1 MIAIIRIRGSTG
13 IKPFA
18 EKTAEL
24 LNLNRINHMV
34 LFPESDSI
42 NGMLSRVKDYVTWGE
57 IDTETLELL
66 LKDRVLLKGRKKLTE
81 DYIKSLGYSSISELA
96 MALSENKLKI
106 KDLEDVKPV
115 IRLNPPK
122 GGYEA
127 IQKPFHQKGSAGYR
141 GSKINNLIRRM
152 IVPGVDLN
160 GKDKN

>member
-13 IKPFA
+13 IKPSA

-34 LFPESDSI
+34 IFPESESI
-42 NGMLSRVKDYVTWGE
+42 NGMLNRVKDYVTWGE
-57 IDTETLELL
+57 IDEETLELV
-66 LKDRVLLKGRKKLTE
+66 LKDRVLLKGRKKLTD
-81 DYIKSLGYSSISELA
+81 DYLKDAGYSSISELA
-96 MALSENKLKI
+96 NKLADGKLKF
-106 KDLEDVKPV
+106 KDLTDINPV

-141 GSKINNLIRRM
+141 GSEINKLIRRM
-152 IVPGVDLN
+152 IIPGVNLN
-160 GKDKN
+160 GENKN